1 MDRWVVPSR
10 RAAAAGLMVLL
21 GLTPLVIPEPP
32 DGPPAFPDGEW
43 HGTSVYKGSITQS
56 GVWAAADGDVIF
68 DMTVVDGEVVGGS
81 LRFAVTGTSQTGT
94 GSSELTFSGS
104 MQMSGTAV
112 VVEFS
117 GPTTMTGTATSG
129 GFTVPIDFTGPSD
142 GTMSPSYVTCNQVN
156 GDLATQA
163 RNIQESAGFAK
174 PVTGDFI
181 AVRTGGI
188 AGSGEA
194 LLQEYLALRN
204 AIADVLATDP
214 TAAQVL
220 KLTQQYEA
228 FAGKLVAIGSCESLP
243 GDLDPD
249 LSDDLIAAL
258 LQDLLQKALD
268 HPELYSAQELLSLL
282 GSGLRMDAVGVAV
295 SDSAPYEAFAKNLL
309 VQFGVVLLDKLHAAS
324 AAGDQNTIKDI
335 LIAAQQY
342 GLGAL
347 AKEAKKLYKAG

>member
-1 MDRWVVPSR
+1 M
-10 RAAAAGLMVLL
+10 ALL
-21 GLTPLVIPEPP
+21 GASALVIPEPP
-32 DGPPAFPDGEW
+32 EGQLGFPDGEW
-43 HGTSVYKGSITQS
+43 HGTSVYKGAITQA

-81 LRFAVTGTSQTGT
+81 LRFAVTGDSVTDT

-104 MQMSGTAV
+104 MQMSGTAF

-129 GFTVPIDFTGPSD
+129 GFTVPIEFTGPSE
-142 GTMSPSYVTCNQVN
+142 GTLLPSYVTCNQVN

-163 RNIQESAGFAK
+163 RNIQENAGFATS
-174 PVTGDFI
+174 VTGNFVAI
-181 AVRTGGI
+181 RTGDTP
-188 AGSGEA
+188 GSGEA
-194 LLQEYLALRN
+194 LLQEYIALRN
-204 AIADVLATDP
+204 AILDMLATDP

-228 FAGKLVAIGSCESLP
+228 YAAKLVAIGSCQSLP

-249 LSDDLIAAL
+249 LSDDVIAAL

-268 HPELYSAQELLSLL
+268 HPEKYSAQELLSLL

-295 SDSAPYEAFAKNLL
+295 SESAPYEAFAENLL
-309 VQFGVVLLDKLHAAS
+309 AQFGAALLDKLHAAS

-335 LIAAQQY
+335 LVGALQY

-347 AKEAKKLYKAG
+347 AKEAKTLYKGT